1 MEDRTHLLQS
11 LLKFSIKKKLI
22 MRIAFTGSH
31 RVGKT
36 TLAEEIA
43 KSLPDY
49 EFIIEPYL
57 QLEEEGYLFSEI
69 PTLEDYMEQFNF
81 SIEQLQNSDDDV
93 IFDRCPLDLLA
104 YIYAISKR
112 KNIATLYEEMTTA
125 IAEIDLLIFVPI
137 EKVDLISCQELDLP
151 NLRNEVN
158 DILEDWIGDF
168 SNEILEVS
176 GTLENRKKQV
186 LDKIIMGK

>member
-1 MEDRTHLLQS
+1 
-11 LLKFSIKKKLI
+11 

-36 TLAEEIA
+36 ILAEEIA
-43 KSLPDY
+43 EILPDY
-49 EFIIEPYL
+49 QFINEPYL

-69 PTLEDYMEQFNF
+69 PTLDDYIEQFNF
-81 SIEQLQNSDDDV
+81 SVEQLQNSDDNV

-104 YIYAISKR
+104 YVYAVNKK
-112 KNIATLYEEMTTA
+112 KNISALYEEMTTA
-125 IAEIDLLIFVPI
+125 IADIDLLVFVPI
-137 EKVDLISCQELDLP
+137 EKVDIIVCQESDLP
-151 NLRNEVN
+151 NLRHEVN

-186 LDKIIMGK
+186 LDKITSI

>member
-1 MEDRTHLLQS
+1 
-11 LLKFSIKKKLI
+11 

-43 KSLPDY
+43 DSLPDH

-69 PTLEDYMEQFNF
+69 PTLDDYIEQFNF
-81 SIEQLQNSDDDV
+81 SIEQLENSGDNV

-104 YIYAISKR
+104 YVYAVGKK
-112 KNIATLYEEMTTA
+112 KNISDFYKEMSAA
-125 IAEIDLLIFVPI
+125 IAEIDLLVFVPI
-137 EKVDLISCQELDLP
+137 EKVDLIVCQESDLP
-151 NLRNEVN
+151 NLRQEVN

-168 SNEILEVS
+168 SNEILEVA
-176 GTLENRKKQV
+176 GTLENRKKQI
-186 LDKIIMGK
+186 LDKITNMEK

>member
-1 MEDRTHLLQS
+1 
-11 LLKFSIKKKLI
+11 

-43 KSLPDY
+43 DSLPDY
-49 EFIIEPYL
+49 EFINEPYL

-69 PTLEDYMEQFNF
+69 PTLDDYIEQFNF
-81 SIEQLQNSDDDV
+81 SVEQLQNSGDNV

-104 YIYAISKR
+104 YVYAVGKK
-112 KNIATLYEEMTTA
+112 KNISDLYEEMAAA
-125 IAEIDLLIFVPI
+125 IAEIDLLVFVPI
-137 EKVDLISCQELDLP
+137 ENVDLISCQESDLP
-151 NLRNEVN
+151 NLRQEVN

-168 SNEILEVS
+168 SNEVLEVS
-176 GTLENRKKQV
+176 GTLENRKKQI
-186 LDKIIMGK
+186 LDKVSSMKK

>member
-1 MEDRTHLLQS
+1 
-11 LLKFSIKKKLI
+11 

-43 KSLPDY
+43 ESLPNY
-49 EFIIEPYL
+49 EFINEPYL
-57 QLEEEGYLFSEI
+57 QLEEDGYLFSEI
-69 PTLEDYMEQFNF
+69 PTLEDYIEQFNF
-81 SIEQLQNSDDDV
+81 SVEQLQNSDDKL

-112 KNIATLYEEMTTA
+112 KSISTLYEEMTTA
-125 IAEIDLLIFVPI
+125 IAEIDLVVFVPI
-137 EKVDLISCQELDLP
+137 EKVDLISCQESDLP
-151 NLRNEVN
+151 NLRHEVN
-158 DILEDWIGDF
+158 DILEEWIGDF

-176 GTLENRKKQV
+176 GTLEERKKQV
-186 LDKIIMGK
+186 LDKITNIEK

>member
-1 MEDRTHLLQS
+1 MW
-11 LLKFSIKKKLI
+11 
-22 MRIAFTGSH
+22 IAFTGSH

-43 KSLPDY
+43 EGLPDY
-49 EFIIEPYL
+49 EFINEPYL
-57 QLEEEGYLFSEI
+57 QFEEEGYLFSEI
-69 PTLEDYMEQFNF
+69 PTLGDYIEQFNF
-81 SIEQLQNSDDDV
+81 SMEQLQNSGDNV

-104 YIYAISKR
+104 YIHAISKR
-112 KNIATLYEEMTTA
+112 KNISTLYEEMTTA
-125 IAEIDLLIFVPI
+125 IAEIDLLVFVSI
-137 EKVDLISCQELDLP
+137 EKVDLIGCQKSDLP
-151 NLRNEVN
+151 NLRHEVN

-186 LDKIIMGK
+186 LDKIANMEK

>member
-1 MEDRTHLLQS
+1 
-11 LLKFSIKKKLI
+11 

-43 KSLPDY
+43 ESLPDY
-49 EFIIEPYL
+49 EFINETYL

-69 PTLEDYMEQFNF
+69 PTLEDYIEQFNF
-81 SIEQLQNSDDDV
+81 SVEQLQNSGDNV

-104 YIYAISKR
+104 YVYAVGKK
-112 KNIATLYEEMTTA
+112 KNISDFYKEMSAA
-125 IAEIDLLIFVPI
+125 IAEIDLLVFVPI
-137 EKVDLISCQELDLP
+137 EKVDLIVCQESDLP
-151 NLRNEVN
+151 NLRQEVN
-158 DILEDWIGDF
+158 DILEDWIEDF

-176 GTLENRKKQV
+176 GTLENRKKQI
-186 LDKIIMGK
+186 LDKITNMEK

>member
-1 MEDRTHLLQS
+1 
-11 LLKFSIKKKLI
+11 

-43 KSLPDY
+43 DNLSDH
-49 EFIIEPYL
+49 EFINEPYL

-69 PTLEDYMEQFNF
+69 PTLDDYMEQFNF
-81 SIEQLQNSDDDV
+81 SVKQLQNSGENL

-104 YIYAISKR
+104 YFYAVGKKKDISG
-112 KNIATLYEEMTTA
+112 LYEEMTTA
-125 IAEIDLLIFVPI
+125 IAEIDLLVFVPI
-137 EKVDLISCQELDLP
+137 EKVDLIVCQESDLP
-151 NLRNEVN
+151 NLRQEVN

-176 GTLENRKKQV
+176 GTLENRKKQI
-186 LDKIIMGK
+186 LDKITSMEK

>member
-1 MEDRTHLLQS
+1 
-11 LLKFSIKKKLI
+11 

-43 KSLPDY
+43 ESLPNY
-49 EFIIEPYL
+49 EFINEPYL
-57 QLEEEGYLFSEI
+57 QLEEDGYLFSEI
-69 PTLEDYMEQFNF
+69 PTLEDYIEQFNF
-81 SIEQLQNSDDDV
+81 SVEQLQNSDDKV

-112 KNIATLYEEMTTA
+112 KSISTLYEEMTTA
-125 IAEIDLLIFVPI
+125 IAEIDLLVFVPI
-137 EKVDLISCQELDLP
+137 EKVDLISCQESDLP
-151 NLRNEVN
+151 NLRQEVN
-158 DILEDWIGDF
+158 AILEDWIGDF

-176 GTLENRKKQV
+176 GTLENRKKQI
-186 LDKIIMGK
+186 LNKITNMEK

>member
-1 MEDRTHLLQS
+1 
-11 LLKFSIKKKLI
+11 

-43 KSLPDY
+43 DSLPDY

-57 QLEEEGYLFSEI
+57 QLEEEGYLFSEV
-69 PTLEDYMEQFNF
+69 PTLDDYIEQFNF
-81 SIEQLQNSDDDV
+81 SVEQLQNSGDNV

-104 YIYAISKR
+104 YVYAVGKK
-112 KNIATLYEEMTTA
+112 KNISDLYEEMAAA
-125 IAEIDLLIFVPI
+125 IAEIDLLVFVPI
-137 EKVDLISCQELDLP
+137 ENVDLIGCQESNLP
-151 NLRNEVN
+151 NLRQEVN
-158 DILEDWIGDF
+158 DILENWIGDF

-176 GTLENRKKQV
+176 GTLENRKKQI
-186 LDKIIMGK
+186 LNKITSMEI

>member
-1 MEDRTHLLQS
+1 
-11 LLKFSIKKKLI
+11 

-43 KSLPDY
+43 ESLTHY
-49 EFIIEPYL
+49 EFINEPYL

-69 PTLEDYMEQFNF
+69 PTFDDYLEQFNF
-81 SIEQLQNSDDDV
+81 SLEQIENSDDNV

-104 YIYAISKR
+104 YMYAINK
-112 KNIATLYEEMTTA
+112 KENISAFYEEMA
-125 IAEIDLLIFVPI
+125 ASIAEIDLLVFVPI
-137 EKVDLISCQELDLP
+137 EPIDVIVCQESDLP
-151 NLRNEVN
+151 DLRYKVN
-158 DILEDWIGDF
+158 DILQDWMGDF
-168 SNEILEVS
+168 SNEILEVT

-186 LDKIIMGK
+186 LDKIINMEE

>member
-1 MEDRTHLLQS
+1 
-11 LLKFSIKKKLI
+11 

-36 TLAEEIA
+36 TLVEEIA
-43 KSLPDY
+43 ESLPDY
-49 EFIIEPYL
+49 EFINEPYL
-57 QLEEEGYLFSEI
+57 QLEEEGHLFSEI
-69 PTLEDYMEQFNF
+69 PTLEDYIEQFNF
-81 SIEQLQNSDDDV
+81 SIEQLQNSDDNV

-104 YIYAISKR
+104 YIYAVGKK
-112 KNIATLYEEMTTA
+112 KNISSLYEEMTTA
-125 IAEIDLLIFVPI
+125 IAEIDLLVFIPI
-137 EKVDLISCQELDLP
+137 EKVDLIGCQESDLP
-151 NLRNEVN
+151 NLRQEVN

-186 LDKIIMGK
+186 LDKILDMEK